1 MQTLETPRLLL
12 RPFTLDDAEAFF
24 ALVSNDQITRYT
36 GDLPVADLQ
45 AARELLLARPL
56 RDYAVHGFGRH
67 AVVEKS
73 TGEVVGFCGLK
84 RLHSGEVE
92 IGYRFLT
99 RCWGLGYATESARE
113 AMRWGREELKLPRI
127 IGQVVRDNT
136 ASVRVL
142 EKLGLAYE
150 RSITLH
156 EPGELALDVDIY
168 A

>member
-1 MQTLETPRLLL
+1 MQILETPRLLL
-12 RPFTLDDAEAFF
+12 RPFTLDDAQAFYQ
-24 ALVSNDQITRYT
+24 LVSNAQITRYT
-36 GDLPVADLQ
+36 GDLPVADVQ
-45 AARELLLARPL
+45 AARDLMLARPL
-56 RDYAVHGFGRH
+56 RDYAVNGFGRH

-73 TGEVVGFCGLK
+73 SGEVVGFSGLK
-84 RLHSGEVE
+84 RLTNGEVE
-92 IGYRFLT
+92 IGYRFLI

-113 AMRWGREELKLPRI
+113 ALRWGREELRLPRI

-142 EKLGLAYE
+142 EKLGLVYE